1 MMITS
6 YVSNVTLL
14 VTERDRRTPKVEVEK
29 GDPDDLADNHKQQ
42 LLVMKKVIES
52 PFGEGSFE
60 KLYEAS
66 GHSLMNMVDL
76 LDYLVEL
83 VAEKVEQNKARATKA
98 KEKYYSS
105 KRKKK

>member
-1 MMITS
+1 
-6 YVSNVTLL
+6 
-14 VTERDRRTPKVEVEK
+14 
-29 GDPDDLADNHKQQ
+29 
-42 LLVMKKVIES
+42 
-52 PFGEGSFE
+52 
-60 KLYEAS
+60 
-66 GHSLMNMVDL
+66 MNMVDL